1 MGRPLILDVEFSL
14 SSGSSFKRSRQVCFR
29 RRHRVIFHKRF
40 VRMLLRDIVAADQK
54 FIVRCR
60 VHPRW
65 LELHHLRLLDSRLGR
80 WLALS
85 LAFRA
90 RLGDLLLVWLIG
102 LGAVHVEIF
111 DRLHSS

>member
-1 MGRPLILDVEFSL
+1 MGGSLILDVELSL
-14 SSGSSFKRSRQVCFR
+14 SSGSSFKRPRYLRLR
-29 RRHRVIFHKRF
+29 RSHRVILHERL